1 MNLKN
6 GGNSSTNPNLLSRQ
20 RLRWTNEL
28 HERFVGAVTQL
39 GGSDRATPKGVL
51 RIMGVPGLTIYHIK
65 SHLQKYRLAK
75 YIPDSS
81 ADGTKLEMKDVG
93 DLISGLESTSG
104 IQITEALK
112 LQMEVKKRLHEQ
124 LEIQQQL
131 QVRIEAQGR
140 YLKKMIEEQQLL
152 SGVLAE
158 TSGSGVAAATVPSD
172 LCPDP
177 STPVPTSESPEEDLA
192 ASSGTGGGSLKGLL
206 QDGSLSA
213 TREPP
218 TPDSGG
224 WGKSGTGSDFQ
235 F

>member
-1 MNLKN
+1 M
-6 GGNSSTNPNLLSRQ
+6 
-20 RLRWTNEL
+20 EL
-28 HERFVGAVTQL
+28 TFH
-39 GGSDRATPKGVL
+39 
-51 RIMGVPGLTIYHIK
+51 
-65 SHLQKYRLAK
+65 
-75 YIPDSS
+75 
-81 ADGTKLEMKDVG
+81 KLM
-93 DLISGLESTSG
+93 
-104 IQITEALK
+104 Q
-112 LQMEVKKRLHEQ
+112 
-124 LEIQQQL
+124 IQQQL

>member
-6 GGNSSTNPNLLSRQ
+6 GGNNSTNPNLLSRQ